1 LFLGHTLSQLKHNNQ
16 LMLPANWR
24 KMISGGVY
32 LTQGFD
38 QNLLV
43 LTEGTFKGLY
53 QQITSLNIADPLAR
67 LFSRM
72 FLGKAVFLDLDKN
85 GVFVIP
91 SSLMD
96 YANLNGELVLV
107 GQGEYLEVWS
117 PEQWD
122 QQQGQIND
130 AQANSQRFS
139 TFTISAH

>member
-1 LFLGHTLSQLKHNNQ
+1 MFLGHTLSQLKHNNQ